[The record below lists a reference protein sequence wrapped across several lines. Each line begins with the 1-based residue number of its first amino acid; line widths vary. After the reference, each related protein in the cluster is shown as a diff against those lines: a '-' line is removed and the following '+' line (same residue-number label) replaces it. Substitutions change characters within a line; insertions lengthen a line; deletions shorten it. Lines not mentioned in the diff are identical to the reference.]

1 MNRRILSFI
10 ISLLLLGCSVRLLSA
25 YVVQLYFVSGDSMT
39 PTYTSG
45 QPVLIQKWGLPDC
58 LNRGDV
64 VIIHREDLHRDIV
77 KRIVALPG
85 DTVQI
90 TDGILYV
97 NAIPEDNLQ
106 HLPAMEDPGTAASPI
121 TLGDGEY
128 FVLGDNR
135 NASTDSRFDEVG
147 IISSDSIKEK
157 VID

>member
-1 MNRRILSFI
+1 MNRRILSFVL
-10 ISLLLLGCSVRLLSA
+10 SLLLLGCAMRLLSA
-25 YVVQLYFVSGDSMT
+25 YVVQLYFVSGDSMA

-45 QPVLIQKWGLPDC
+45 QPVLIQKWGMPEDLT
-58 LNRGDV
+58 RGDV
-64 VIIHREDLHRDIV
+64 IIIHHEDLHRDIV

-97 NAIPEDNLQ
+97 NGIPEENTHQ
-106 HLPAMEDPGTAASPI
+106 LPAMEDPGNAASPI

-135 NASTDSRFDEVG
+135 NASIDSRFDEVG
-147 IISSDSIKEK
+147 IISSDSIRGK

>member
-1 MNRRILSFI
+1 MNRRILSFV
-10 ISLLLLGCSVRLLSA
+10 ISLLLLGLSVRLLSA
-25 YVVQLYFVSGDSMT
+25 YVVQLYFVSGDSMA

-45 QPVLIQKWGLPDC
+45 QPVLLQKWGLPDC

-90 TDGILYV
+90 IDGILYV
-97 NAIPEDNLQ
+97 NAVLEENPY
-106 HLPAMEDPGTAASPI
+106 HLPAMKDAGNAASPI
-121 TLGDGEY
+121 TLGAGEY

-135 NASTDSRFDEVG
+135 NASIDSRFDEVG
-147 IISSDSIKEK
+147 IISSDSIKGK

>member
-1 MNRRILSFI
+1 MNRRILSFV
-10 ISLLLLGCSVRLLSA
+10 ISLLLLGLSVRLLSA

-58 LNRGDV
+58 LDRDDI
-64 VIIHREDLHRDIV
+64 VIIRSKNLHRDIV
-77 KRIVALPG
+77 KRIVAMPG

-90 TDGILYV
+90 IDGILYV
-97 NAIPEDNLQ
+97 NAVPEENPYP
-106 HLPAMEDPGTAASPI
+106 LPAMKDAGNATSPI
-121 TLGDGEY
+121 TLGTGEY

-135 NASTDSRFDEVG
+135 NASIDSRFDEVG
-147 IISSDSIKEK
+147 IILSDHIIGK

>member
-25 YVVQLYFVSGDSMT
+25 YVVQLYFVSGDSMA
-39 PTYTSG
+39 PTYTSS

-90 TDGILYV
+90 IDGTLYV
-97 NAIPEDNLQ
+97 NAVPEENPY
-106 HLPAMEDPGTAASPI
+106 HLPAMKDAGNAASPI
-121 TLGDGEY
+121 TLGAGEY

-135 NASTDSRFDEVG
+135 NASIDSRFDEVG
-147 IISSDSIKEK
+147 IILSDHIIGK

>member
-1 MNRRILSFI
+1 M
-10 ISLLLLGCSVRLLSA
+10 RLLSA
-25 YVVQLYFVSGDSMT
+25 YVVQLYFVSGDSME
-39 PTYTSG
+39 PTYTSS

-90 TDGILYV
+90 IDGTLYV
-97 NAIPEDNLQ
+97 NAVPAENPY
-106 HLPAMEDPGTAASPI
+106 HLPAMKDAGNAASPI
-121 TLGDGEY
+121 TLGAGEY

-135 NASTDSRFDEVG
+135 NASIDSRFDEVG
-147 IISSDSIKEK
+147 IILSDHIIGK

>member
-25 YVVQLYFVSGDSMT
+25 YVVQLYFISGDSMA

-58 LNRGDV
+58 LDRDDI
-64 VIIHREDLHRDIV
+64 VIIRSKNLHRDIV

-90 TDGILYV
+90 IDGILYV
-97 NAIPEDNLQ
+97 NAVPEENPY
-106 HLPAMEDPGTAASPI
+106 HLPAMKDAGNAASPI
-121 TLGDGEY
+121 TLGAGEY

-135 NASTDSRFDEVG
+135 NASIDSRFDEVG
-147 IISSDSIKEK
+147 IILSDHIIGK

>member
-1 MNRRILSFI
+1 MNRRILSFV
-10 ISLLLLGCSVRLLSA
+10 ISLLLLGLSVRLLSA
-25 YVVQLYFVSGDSMT
+25 YVVQLYFVSGDSMA

-45 QPVLIQKWGLPDC
+45 QPVLLQKWGLPDC
-58 LNRGDV
+58 LDRDDI
-64 VIIHREDLHRDIV
+64 VIIRSKNLHRDIV

-90 TDGILYV
+90 IDGILYV
-97 NAIPEDNLQ
+97 NAVLEENPY

-147 IISSDSIKEK
+147 IISSDSIKGK

>member
-1 MNRRILSFI
+1 M
-10 ISLLLLGCSVRLLSA
+10 RLLSA

-106 HLPAMEDPGTAASPI
+106 HLPAMEDPGNAASPI
-121 TLGDGEY
+121 TLD
-128 FVLGDNR
+128 D
-135 NASTDSRFDEVG
+135 
-147 IISSDSIKEK
+147 
-157 VID
+157 

>member
-45 QPVLIQKWGLPDC
+45 QPVLIQKWGLPGC
-58 LNRGDV
+58 LTRGDV

-90 TDGILYV
+90 TNGILYV
-97 NAIPEDNLQ
+97 NSIPEDNLL
-106 HLPAMEDPGTAASPI
+106 HLPAMKDAGNAASPI

-147 IISSDSIKEK
+147 IISSDSIKGK

>member
-1 MNRRILSFI
+1 MNRRILSFV
-10 ISLLLLGCSVRLLSA
+10 ISLLLLGLSVRLLSA

-45 QPVLIQKWGLPDC
+45 QPVLLQKWGLPDC
-58 LNRGDV
+58 LDRDDI
-64 VIIHREDLHRDIV
+64 VIIHSKNLHRNIV

-90 TDGILYV
+90 IDGILYV
-97 NAIPEDNLQ
+97 NAVPEENPY
-106 HLPAMEDPGTAASPI
+106 HLPAMKNAGNAVSPI
-121 TLGDGEY
+121 TLGAGEY

-135 NASTDSRFDEVG
+135 NASIDSRFDEVG
-147 IISSDSIKEK
+147 IILSDHIIGK

>member
-1 MNRRILSFI
+1 M
-10 ISLLLLGCSVRLLSA
+10 RLLSA
-25 YVVQLYFVSGDSMT
+25 YVVQLYFVSGDSMA

-45 QPVLIQKWGLPDC
+45 QPVLIQKWGVPENLT
-58 LNRGDV
+58 RGDV
-64 VIIHREDLHRDIV
+64 IIIHHEDLHRDIV

-97 NAIPEDNLQ
+97 NNIPEENTRR
-106 HLPAMEDPGTAASPI
+106 LPAMEDPGNAASPI
-121 TLGDGEY
+121 TLGAGEY

-135 NASTDSRFDEVG
+135 NVSTDSRFDEVG
-147 IISSDSIKEK
+147 IIPSDTITGK

>member
-25 YVVQLYFVSGDSMT
+25 YVVQLYFVSGDSMA

-90 TDGILYV
+90 EVENVGVLFNSVDREDESDFTDGDAPVYR
-97 NAIPEDNLQ
+97 LQ
-106 HLPAMEDPGTAASPI
+106 
-121 TLGDGEY
+121 
-128 FVLGDNR
+128 
-135 NASTDSRFDEVG
+135 
-147 IISSDSIKEK
+147 
-157 VID
+157 

>member
-10 ISLLLLGCSVRLLSA
+10 ISLLLLGFSVQLLSA
-25 YVVQLYFVSGDSMT
+25 YVVQLYFVSGDSMA

-58 LNRGDV
+58 LNREDV

-90 TDGILYV
+90 IDGILYV
-97 NAIPEDNLQ
+97 NAVPEENPY
-106 HLPAMEDPGTAASPI
+106 HLPAMKDAGNAASPI

-147 IISSDSIKEK
+147 IISSDSIKGK

>member
-25 YVVQLYFVSGDSMT
+25 YVVQLYFVSGDSME
-39 PTYTSG
+39 PTYTSS

-90 TDGILYV
+90 IDGTLYV
-97 NAIPEDNLQ
+97 NAVPAENPY
-106 HLPAMEDPGTAASPI
+106 HLPAMKDAGNAASPI
-121 TLGDGEY
+121 TLGAGEY

-135 NASTDSRFDEVG
+135 NASIDSRFDEVG
-147 IISSDSIKEK
+147 IILSDHIIGK

>member
-1 MNRRILSFI
+1 M
-10 ISLLLLGCSVRLLSA
+10 RLLSA
-25 YVVQLYFVSGDSMT
+25 YVVQLYFVSGDSME

-45 QPVLIQKWGLPDC
+45 QPVLIQKRGLPDC

-90 TDGILYV
+90 TDGTLYV
-97 NAIPEDNLQ
+97 NAIPEDNLL
-106 HLPAMEDPGTAASPI
+106 HLPVMEDPGNAASPI
-121 TLGDGEY
+121 TLDDGEY

-147 IISSDSIKEK
+147 IISSDSIKGK

>member
-1 MNRRILSFI
+1 M
-10 ISLLLLGCSVRLLSA
+10 RLLSA
-25 YVVQLYFVSGDSMT
+25 YVVQLYFVSGDSMA
-39 PTYTSG
+39 PTYTSS

-90 TDGILYV
+90 IDGTLYV
-97 NAIPEDNLQ
+97 NAVPAENPY
-106 HLPAMEDPGTAASPI
+106 HLPAMKDAGNAASLI
-121 TLGDGEY
+121 TLGAGEY

-135 NASTDSRFDEVG
+135 NASIDSRFDEVG
-147 IISSDSIKEK
+147 IILSDNIIGK

>member
-1 MNRRILSFI
+1 M
-10 ISLLLLGCSVRLLSA
+10 RLLSA
-25 YVVQLYFVSGDSMT
+25 YVVQLYFVSGDSMA
-39 PTYTSG
+39 PTYTSS

-90 TDGILYV
+90 IDGTLYV
-97 NAIPEDNLQ
+97 NAVPEENPY
-106 HLPAMEDPGTAASPI
+106 HLPAMKDAGNAASPI
-121 TLGDGEY
+121 TLGAGEY

-135 NASTDSRFDEVG
+135 NASIDSRFDEVG
-147 IISSDSIKEK
+147 IILSDHIIGK

>member
-1 MNRRILSFI
+1 M
-10 ISLLLLGCSVRLLSA
+10 RLLSA
-25 YVVQLYFVSGDSMT
+25 YVVQLYFVSGDSMA

-97 NAIPEDNLQ
+97 NAIPEDTLQ
-106 HLPAMEDPGTAASPI
+106 HLPAMEDPGNAASPI
-121 TLGDGEY
+121 TLDDGEY
-128 FVLGDNR
+128 YVLGDNR
-135 NASTDSRFDEVG
+135 NASIDSRFDEVG
-147 IISSDSIKEK
+147 IILSDHIIGKI
-157 VID
+157 ID

>member
-1 MNRRILSFI
+1 MNRRILSFVL
-10 ISLLLLGCSVRLLSA
+10 SLLLLGCAVRLLSA
-25 YVVQLYFVSGDSMT
+25 YVVQLYFVSGDSMV

-45 QPVLIQKWGLPDC
+45 QPVLIQKWGMPEDLT
-58 LNRGDV
+58 RGDV
-64 VIIHREDLHRDIV
+64 VIIHHEDLHRDIV

-97 NAIPEDNLQ
+97 NGIPEENT
-106 HLPAMEDPGTAASPI
+106 HRLPAMEDPGNATSPI
-121 TLGDGEY
+121 TLGAGEY

-147 IISSDSIKEK
+147 IISSDSIRGK

>member
-1 MNRRILSFI
+1 MNRRILSFV
-10 ISLLLLGCSVRLLSA
+10 ISLLLLGLSVRLLSA
-25 YVVQLYFVSGDSMT
+25 YVVQLYFVSGDSMA

-45 QPVLIQKWGLPDC
+45 QPVLLQKWGLPDC
-58 LNRGDV
+58 LDRDDI
-64 VIIHREDLHRDIV
+64 VIIRSKNLHRDIV

-106 HLPAMEDPGTAASPI
+106 HLPAMEDPGNAASPI
-121 TLGDGEY
+121 TLDDGEY

-147 IISSDSIKEK
+147 IISSDSIKGK